1 MQSTSRW
8 RKSTCQGREV
18 GEKAKRGC
26 VGGKRKL
33 CTTSTGA
40 SQEIGHRGR
49 SVKERAGRL
58 EREGW
63 KQISRTNAQDNLAR
77 TTGQGRVGVGTGN
90 KVQSAGMG
98 EGRGVQKSCG
108 CPTTM
113 PGGSLGRGRGGRP
126 GAGTS
131 VQQGRVSEWN
141 LRRAKSG
148 RRRGNS
154 GLAGR
159 KSPRG
164 HRIPGQVGTED
175 APDQRVWTRFPSHRA
190 RLKRFVP
197 NAAADPG
204 TGPRAGT
211 TGDISPGCDFVSGRA
226 PPLPTQARAQR
237 LARLPGRPS
246 VAKAS
251 PAARV
256 RNRAG
261 RPPQSPGALVNPRE
275 AALGRKVGVS
285 LPPGPLPVPVPVPV
299 PAHRGFSDLCPGSRE
314 CEGSVRRD
322 GGGGGGWQQPG
333 GANRWEPGSQR
344 PAAKTQAKLPGRSAG
359 ASPVPR
365 RDSLQ
370 LRAQPHLAPLP
381 FGGASAR
388 SGSSTSQTSRHPRG
402 SGARGAPSAPGGN
415 EQSSLRGRRARPGAP
430 SGSPGPASP
439 GIRALPRHA
448 PEPRRPFKGPGTRSF
463 KAHSPREGHP
473 RPLAPSATPSCGRP
487 QARSQVQAQRFSAS
501 SITCFSRTINLAP
514 KAPPGAGR
522 AAASPGNRPAPP
534 PQPAGPTL
542 AQAVLHSN
550 PKGFGASQFSVRQTL
565 GEAFLTWP

>member
-211 TGDISPGCDFVSGRA
+211 TGDISPGCDFASGRA
-226 PPLPTQARAQR
+226 PPPPDPGKGAAPGPPPRQAQR
-237 LARLPGRPS
+237 GQSLPSSQSPQPGRPPPT
-246 VAKAS
+246 VPGS
-251 PAARV
+251 PRQPQGS
-256 RNRAG
+256 RAG
-261 RPPQSPGALVNPRE
+261 KESWR
-275 AALGRKVGVS
+275 
-285 LPPGPLPVPVPVPV
+285 LPPTGAPAGPRPRPRPSPSGLLRP
-299 PAHRGFSDLCPGSRE
+299 LSRE
-314 CEGSVRRD
+314 PGVRGLGAPRW
-322 GGGGGGWQQPG
+322 GGGGWQQPG